1 MIFEKNAQTGELAF
15 SKSLLFLMTLKELCM
30 MSSEVFFNGKVAF
43 LLPFLIDLLI
53 VYPTDKKISIY
64 ITNFLKKP
72 NFFYNTYNNFFKV
85 IEKTKQTLSAESF
98 FKTLIDLSLDFFQ
111 KLCVWVFDFLD
122 TLYIFLPL
130 PLNFNQNL
138 ASKKLFTYFST
149 TFEQHFIS
157 SRFYDHQESE
167 SFKLNTARSHTT
179 PIFLSI
185 PITHF
190 LYLLALPP
198 HSIWKSFLKYFTPSR
213 RTTCRSGLNGLNN
226 GLKYFNNCFNYS
238 IADLAR
244 DSASLAI
251 IISIRSGRKR
261 TSLLTGSYS
270 AIFCASRLKLLR
282 IAVIA
287 MTTGNDS

>member
-1 MIFEKNAQTGELAF
+1 
-15 SKSLLFLMTLKELCM
+15 
-30 MSSEVFFNGKVAF
+30 MSSEVFFNVNVA
-43 LLPFLIDLLI
+43 
-53 VYPTDKKISIY
+53 KKNSIY
-64 ITNFLKKP
+64 IRNFLKKP
-72 NFFYNTYNNFFKV
+72 NFFNNTYNNFFKV
-85 IEKTKQTLSAESF
+85 IEKTELTLSAESF
-98 FKTLIDLSLDFFQ
+98 FKTPIDLSRFFQ
-111 KLCVWVFDFLD
+111 KLCVWVFPDFLD
-122 TLYIFLPL
+122 TLYIFLRL

-149 TFEQHFIS
+149 KFEQHFTS
-157 SRFYDHQESE
+157 SRFYYQESA

-179 PIFLSI
+179 PIFLSV

-198 HSIWKSFLKYFTPSR
+198 HSISKYFFKYFTPSR

-270 AIFCASRLKLLR
+270 AIFCASRFKLLR
-282 IAVIA
+282 IAMIA